1 VLNSIYSTVTTPC
14 LIMEQEKILE
24 MLSVFVKHFGRE
36 SVFYAIKANSDIA
49 LLRLLN
55 DNMANFE
62 VSSCAELNVL
72 HNMRIDGQR
81 IISASP
87 IKTKEFVKSAFKAG
101 LNYFVAD
108 SVDEVRKIAAY
119 APSSSVVIRLTV
131 SNKGSEWPLERKFG
145 VATRQAIELLEEAQR
160 LELATWG
167 FSFHVGSQ
175 CNRPDT
181 WKDAIRKVGFA
192 WRIAEKK
199 GIRLQGINIG
209 GGFPIRYIHAVTA
222 ISEIAKIIFDSIK
235 EEIPKVKTI
244 LVEPG
249 RALVGE
255 AGTIVATVI
264 GKSIRNKERWLY
276 VDAGVFNALTEI
288 LGGIHY
294 PIEAQKQGKQY
305 KWKVAG
311 PTCDSM
317 DIVSEQEWL
326 PDLNIDDRVLFK
338 SAGAYT
344 TVYAST
350 FNGYPIPPTI
360 LI

>member
-1 VLNSIYSTVTTPC
+1 MNPIYSTVTTPC
-14 LIMEQEKILE
+14 LIIEHEKILE
-24 MLSVFVKHFGRE
+24 VLSTFVKHFGRD
-36 SVFYAIKANSDIA
+36 SVFYAIKANSDISV
-49 LLRLLN
+49 LRLLN

-62 VSSCAELNVL
+62 VSSCAELNIL
-72 HNMRIDGQR
+72 QNMRVPGQR
-81 IISASP
+81 IISAAP
-87 IKTKEFVKSAFKAG
+87 IKTKEFVRLAFEAG
-101 LNYFVAD
+101 LNYFVVD
-108 SVDEVRKIAAY
+108 SVDEVRKIATY
-119 APSSSVVIRLTV
+119 APRSSVVIRLTV

-175 CNRPDT
+175 CIRPDT
-181 WKDAIRKVGFA
+181 WKDAIRKVGLA

-199 GIRLQGINIG
+199 GIRLQGLNIG
-209 GGFPIRYIHAVTA
+209 GGFPIKYIRSV
-222 ISEIAKIIFDSIK
+222 ISIDEIVKIIMASIR
-235 EEIPKVKTI
+235 EEIPKVKRI

-276 VDAGVFNALTEI
+276 VDAGVFNALTEV

-294 PIEAQKQGKQY
+294 PMEAQRPGKQI

-326 PDLNIDDRVLFK
+326 PNLNIDDRVVFK

-350 FNGYPIPPTI
+350 FNGYQIPPTI